1 MKTEERKMTIK
12 DIKKKSKADL
22 KNNYGISILTMI
34 LLSLVAFGSA
44 AVGFIVGAV
53 IVAGAVTCCYA
64 AFYVDIAKHQI
75 KSVDSTYRGFRQFAR
90 ALKVMLIYA
99 AVILGALIACALL
112 SWLISLP
119 FGSDGADIM
128 IIVAPLLAVLFLIAI
143 FFVSIKVKFVFYI
156 MNDEIDLS
164 AADCIKKSWRITKGR
179 FGKILLFE
187 LSFIGWRLLTLLTL
201 GAVGLYVIPYYNT
214 SVANFYLS
222 LTQEEETVGEL
233 QPRAQND

>member
-1 MKTEERKMTIK
+1 MTIK

-112 SWLISLP
+112 SWFWGTSGVAAASPGSVLSSGLFSMIS
-119 FGSDGADIM
+119 GSWAM
-128 IIVAPLLAVLFLIAI
+128 
-143 FFVSIKVKFVFYI
+143 VS
-156 MNDEIDLS
+156 
-164 AADCIKKSWRITKGR
+164 
-179 FGKILLFE
+179 
-187 LSFIGWRLLTLLTL
+187 
-201 GAVGLYVIPYYNT
+201 
-214 SVANFYLS
+214 
-222 LTQEEETVGEL
+222 
-233 QPRAQND
+233 